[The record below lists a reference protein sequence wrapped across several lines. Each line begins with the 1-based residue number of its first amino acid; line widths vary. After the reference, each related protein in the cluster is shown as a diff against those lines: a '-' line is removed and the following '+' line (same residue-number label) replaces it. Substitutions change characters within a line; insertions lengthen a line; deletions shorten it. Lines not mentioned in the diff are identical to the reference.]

1 MAVSRD
7 SRQIEID
14 HNLPTVSIAGVNV
27 VPFGL
32 GPHPDYTTG
41 LPLRFAAFPF
51 PFTGKKREDYRAMI
65 EGQDMVSGKPMMQAL
80 VDGLTTPL
88 TERERQSGPVQQ
100 QIAAEP
106 RYLPPDTEENLQR
119 LFKDKGWTDF
129 NPVVL
134 PTEERVQAMLKGTS
148 RKPDEIIKKGSGTF
162 NTNRPFTVE
171 TVAIIAVM
179 AGAKPEYMPVL
190 LALASQVPYIDSTTS
205 NAMGILVNGPIRNE
219 IGMNSGIG
227 ALGPENEANSVI
239 GRAMNLFR
247 FIIQGYQEG
256 VTGFSSLSNPLRYNN
271 LTMAENEEALPEGWK
286 PLHVQMGFKPEDSV
300 LTLLSGWNFINSAG
314 NTVEHYPPQNLIRD
328 YMGILA
334 ATGSATVIM
343 DPSVAVQLH
352 DTQGFATKE
361 AFGEWLSQNVQ
372 TKAETYWGSAIAA
385 AVMGPLGKQGLEPYA
400 TWQKIP
406 QDSLIRQLP
415 NPQNIRTIVTGGNTA
430 SVWFVTDF
438 RAGRGV
444 LIDDWR

>member
-7 SRQIEID
+7 SRQIEKD
-14 HNLPTVSIAGVNV
+14 HNLPTVSITGENV
-27 VPFGL
+27 VSFGL
-32 GPHPDYTTG
+32 GPHPTYTTG

-51 PFTGKKREDYRAMI
+51 PFTGQKREVYKAFI
-65 EGQDMVSGKPMMQAL
+65 EGNDMVSGKPMMQAL
-80 VDGLTTPL
+80 VEGLTVPL
-88 TERERQSGPVQQ
+88 SEEEQWSGPLKQSV
-100 QIAAEP
+100 EVP
-106 RYLPPDTEENLQR
+106 RYLTDTEENLQR
-119 LFKDKGWTDF
+119 LFKDKGFTDF
-129 NPVVL
+129 NPVIL

-148 RKPDEIIKKGSGTF
+148 HKPDELVKSGTGTF
-162 NTNRPFTVE
+162 NTKRPFTVE

-190 LALASQVPYIDSTTS
+190 LALANQVPYIDSTTS
-205 NAMGILVNGPIRNE
+205 NASMVLVNGPIRNE

-227 ALGPENEANSVI
+227 VLGPENEANSII
-239 GRAMNLFR
+239 GRAMNLFH

-271 LTMAENEEALPEGWK
+271 VTFAENEEALPEGWE

-300 LTLLSGWNFINSAG
+300 LTILGGWNFINSSG
-314 NTVEHYPPQNLIRD
+314 NTVEHYAPQYLIRD

-334 ATGSATVIM
+334 ATGSATIIM

-352 DTQGFATKE
+352 NTQGFGSKE
-361 AFGEWLSQNVQ
+361 ALGDWLAQNVQ

-400 TWQKIP
+400 SWQKVSGDTMIH
-406 QDSLIRQLP
+406 QFP
-415 NPQNIRTIVTGGNTA
+415 NKQNIRTIVAGGNTA

-438 RAGRGV
+438 RAGRGAS
-444 LIDDWR
+444 IDEWR